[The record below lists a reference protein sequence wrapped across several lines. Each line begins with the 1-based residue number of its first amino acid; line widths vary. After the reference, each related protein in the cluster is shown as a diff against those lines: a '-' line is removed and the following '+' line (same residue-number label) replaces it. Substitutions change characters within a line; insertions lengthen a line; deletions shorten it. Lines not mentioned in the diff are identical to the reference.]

1 MSARW
6 AGAVAAGL
14 VAVALLAWLLWPT
27 ADIPTVLRA
36 DTGGHVVQLS
46 MGTPRLGANSVRLD
60 VTEHGR
66 PAELAAVT
74 VEPVMARM
82 GHALAPVP
90 AVPEGTGYRV
100 PDLPLTMGG
109 QWVLTVTLH
118 TAAGPRHVDFP
129 LLVNG

>member
-6 AGAVAAGL
+6 AGAVAGV
-14 VAVALLAWLLWPT
+14 VAVALLVWLLWPA
-27 ADIPTVLRA
+27 ADAPTVLRA
-36 DTGGHVVQLS
+36 DSGAHVVRLS
-46 MGTPRLGANSVRLD
+46 MGVPRLGANSVRLD

-66 PAELAAVT
+66 PADLAAVT
-74 VEPVMARM
+74 VEPVMTRM

-90 AVPEGTGYRV
+90 AVPEDSGYRV
-100 PDLPLTMGG
+100 ADLPLTMGG

-118 TAAGPRHVDFP
+118 TADGPRHVDFP